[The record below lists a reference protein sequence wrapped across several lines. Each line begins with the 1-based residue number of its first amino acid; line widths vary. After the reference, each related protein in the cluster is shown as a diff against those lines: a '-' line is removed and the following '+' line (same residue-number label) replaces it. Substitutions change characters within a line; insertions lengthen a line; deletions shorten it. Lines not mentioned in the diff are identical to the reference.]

1 MNVDTTN
8 TPTEWNDF
16 IFERNYINIAPIG
29 SEFDDLG
36 KGSYRVPVRIEGAK
50 HTVFV
55 GDEHLRI
62 FDYDTL
68 PTFIKHKLSMIIVSS
83 NPEVLFM
90 DTQLS
95 RLELFKTQGDTPLIG
110 WRASNTMYIVIMTD
124 AELES
129 LKGYRE

>member
-1 MNVDTTN
+1 
-8 TPTEWNDF
+8 
-16 IFERNYINIAPIG
+16 
-29 SEFDDLG
+29 
-36 KGSYRVPVRIEGAK
+36 
-50 HTVFV
+50 
-55 GDEHLRI
+55 
-62 FDYDTL
+62 
-68 PTFIKHKLSMIIVSS
+68 
-83 NPEVLFM
+83 M